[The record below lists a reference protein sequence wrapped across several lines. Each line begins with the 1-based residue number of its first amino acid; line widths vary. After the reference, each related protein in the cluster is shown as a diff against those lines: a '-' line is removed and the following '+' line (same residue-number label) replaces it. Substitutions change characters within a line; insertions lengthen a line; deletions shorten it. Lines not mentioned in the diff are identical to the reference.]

1 MPCDQKFAGYRKGVV
16 IKMKKRKTLVLIISI
31 VMIICLF
38 AGCGYSKK
46 SKINDIESKDIPN
59 VTEDVDTEKNDI
71 SDGSE
76 DGSENVKPI
85 QPTDSSVVESEED
98 SQFSFKDIS
107 NLEFWFGSGVG
118 AWCTVLTVNEDGTF
132 EGSYHDFDMGDIG
145 EGYPEGTC
153 YLSGFEGRFTQPK
166 KVDEYTYSVKIESIE
181 LDNEVDTEEIVDGV
195 KYIYTQPY
203 GLYDA
208 EDILI
213 YIPGSSIKE
222 LPEEYR
228 SWVGYNDVTNLTETE
243 LPYYG
248 LFNVKTGDGFSSYG
262 KSEDSI
268 DDELLFIEQLASDLE
283 DKLQNEN
290 LTQSDMTEISSQLY
304 QLWDNELNTIWA
316 KLKETLDSETMAT
329 LTKEER
335 EWISYKEDEIKKAG
349 AEYEGGT
356 MQPMVE
362 NDKGAE
368 LTKVR
373 VYELA
378 EYLR

>member
-1 MPCDQKFAGYRKGVV
+1 
-16 IKMKKRKTLVLIISI
+16 MKKRKILVLIISI
-31 VMIICLF
+31 VMILCFL
-38 AGCGYSKK
+38 AGCEDSKK
-46 SKINDIESKDIPN
+46 AKVNAIESKDVPN
-59 VTEDVDTEKNDI
+59 VAEDIDTEKNDI
-71 SDGSE
+71 LDE
-76 DGSENVKPI
+76 SENVKPTE
-85 QPTDSSVVESEED
+85 PTDSSVVEPEEEN
-98 SQFSFKDIS
+98 SQFSFTDIS
-107 NLEFWFGSGVG
+107 NLEFWFGSGAG

-132 EGSYHDFDMGDIG
+132 EGTYHDSDMGDMG

-153 YLSGFEGRFTQPK
+153 YLCSFEGKFTQPK

-181 LDNEVDTEEIVDGV
+181 LANEVGTEEIIDSI
-195 KYIYTQPY
+195 KYIYSQPY

-208 EDILI
+208 DDILI
-213 YIPGSSIKE
+213 YIPGISIKE

-228 SWVGYNDVTNLTETE
+228 SWVGYNDLTNLSETE
-243 LPYYG
+243 LPFYG
-248 LFNVKTGDGFSSYG
+248 IFNVKTGDGFSSYG
-262 KSEDSI
+262 KIEYSI
-268 DDELLFIEQLASDLE
+268 DDELALIEQLASELE
-283 DKLQNEN
+283 DKLQKED

-304 QLWDNELNTIWA
+304 QLWDNELNVIWA
-316 KLKETLDSETMAT
+316 KLKETLDQTTMEN

-349 AEYEGGT
+349 VEYEGGT

-368 LTKVR
+368 LTKTR

>member
-1 MPCDQKFAGYRKGVV
+1 M
-16 IKMKKRKTLVLIISI
+16 
-31 VMIICLF
+31 
-38 AGCGYSKK
+38 
-46 SKINDIESKDIPN
+46 
-59 VTEDVDTEKNDI
+59 
-71 SDGSE
+71 
-76 DGSENVKPI
+76 
-85 QPTDSSVVESEED
+85 
-98 SQFSFKDIS
+98 
-107 NLEFWFGSGVG
+107 
-118 AWCTVLTVNEDGTF
+118 LTVNEDGTF
-132 EGSYHDFDMGDIG
+132 EGTYHDSDMGDIG
-145 EGYPEGTC
+145 EGYPNGTY
-153 YLSGFEGRFTQPK
+153 YLCGFEGKFTQPK
-166 KVDEYTYSVKIESIE
+166 KVDEYTYSVRIENIE
-181 LDNEVDTEEIVDGV
+181 LANVVDTEEIKDSI
-195 KYIYTQPY
+195 KYIYSQPY

-208 EDILI
+208 DDILI
-213 YIPGSSIKE
+213 YIPGISIKE

-228 SWVGYNDVTNLTETE
+228 SWVGYGDLTNLLETE
-243 LPYYG
+243 LPFYG
-248 LFNVKTGDGFSSYG
+248 IFNVKTGNGFSSYG

-268 DDELLFIEQLASDLE
+268 DDELALIEQLASELE
-283 DKLQNEN
+283 DKLQKED

-316 KLKETLDSETMAT
+316 KLKETLDQTTMAT

-335 EWISYKEDEIKKAG
+335 EWINYKEDEIKKAG

>member
-1 MPCDQKFAGYRKGVV
+1 MVICGPKFAGYRKGMV
-16 IKMKKRKTLVLIISI
+16 IKMKKRKIVLLIISI
-31 VMIICLF
+31 VMILCLIV
-38 AGCGYSKK
+38 GCENSKK
-46 SKINDIESKDIPN
+46 TKINPN
-59 VTEDVDTEKNDI
+59 VSEDVDTEKNDI
-71 SDGSE
+71 SDE
-76 DGSENVKPI
+76 SENVKPTE
-85 QPTDSSVVESEED
+85 PTDSSVVEPEEEE
-98 SQFSFKDIS
+98 SQFTFKDIS

-132 EGSYHDFDMGDIG
+132 EGTYHDADMGDMG
-145 EGYPEGTC
+145 EGYPEGTY
-153 YLSGFEGRFTQPK
+153 YLCDFKGKFTQPK

-181 LDNEVDTEEIVDGV
+181 IANEVDTEEIIDSV
-195 KYIYTQPY
+195 KYIYSQPY

-208 EDILI
+208 DDILI
-213 YIPGSSIKE
+213 YIPGISIKE

-228 SWVGYNDVTNLTETE
+228 SWVGYSDLTNLSETE
-243 LPYYG
+243 LPFYG
-248 LFNVKTGDGFSSYG
+248 IFNVKTGDGFSSYV

-268 DDELLFIEQLASDLE
+268 DNELTLIEQLASDLE
-283 DKLQNEN
+283 DELQKED
-290 LTQSDMTEISSQLY
+290 LTQSDMTKISSQLY

-316 KLKETLDSETMAT
+316 KLKETLDTATMET

-335 EWISYKEDEIKKAG
+335 EWISYKEEEIKKAG

-368 LTKVR
+368 LTKAR